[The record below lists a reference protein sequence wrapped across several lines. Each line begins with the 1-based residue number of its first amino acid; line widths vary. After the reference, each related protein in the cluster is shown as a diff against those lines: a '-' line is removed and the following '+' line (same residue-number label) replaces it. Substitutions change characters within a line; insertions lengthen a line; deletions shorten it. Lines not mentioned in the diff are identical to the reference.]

1 MSGPSDRGRR
11 PKLEDVAAEVGV
23 STASVS
29 LVLRGAAG
37 PSEATRH
44 RVLEA
49 AARLG
54 YRPDRAASLLARRRS
69 GLLGVVFDVRSDHH
83 GELVED
89 LQEAAEGHG
98 FDLVLSTLSRSR
110 DERRAVETL
119 VDSRCEALVLL
130 GTEAPADWLAAV
142 GHQVPVVAVG
152 RPVRPTGFDVVRA
165 ADGDGV
171 GLVVDHLLDLG
182 HETIGYV
189 DGGSGAIAEV
199 RRRGYRSALRRAG
212 LLDRARVFRG
222 GHSEDVGLEVAAALA
237 AEDDRP
243 TAVVAFNDRVAVGLI
258 DGLVR
263 AGVDVPGEVSIAGYD
278 DSPLSRLAHIGL
290 TTVSQDS
297 RALSRHAVAAVV
309 ERLDGT
315 RTEHREIVL
324 PPRLVVRT
332 STGGP
337 PAGDGSARRPAPG
350 GPAGAGREGVSA

>member
-1 MSGPSDRGRR
+1 MSGPLDPGRR

-23 STASVS
+23 SPASVS

-37 PSEATRH
+37 PSEATRR

-89 LQEAAEGHG
+89 LQEAAEGHQ
-98 FDLVLSTLSRSR
+98 FDLVLSTVSRTR

-119 VDSRCEALVLL
+119 LDSRCEALLLL
-130 GTEAPADWLAAV
+130 GTEAPAEWLAAV
-142 GHQVPVVAVG
+142 GRQLPVVAVG
-152 RPVRPTGFDVVRA
+152 RPVRPAGFDVVRA
-165 ADGDGV
+165 ADDDGV
-171 GLVVDHLLDLG
+171 GLVVEHLVALG
-182 HETIGYV
+182 HRAIAYV
-189 DGGSGAIAEV
+189 DGGRGAIAEA
-199 RRRGYRSALRRAG
+199 RRRGYRSALRRA
-212 LLDRARVFRG
+212 DIRQARVVPG
-222 GHSEDVGLEVAAALA
+222 GHTEEVGMRVSAAVVTEDE
-237 AEDDRP
+237 RP

-263 AGVDVPGEVSIAGYD
+263 AGVDVPGDVSIAGYD
-278 DSPLSRLAHIGL
+278 DSPLSRLAYIGL

-297 RALSRHAVAAVV
+297 RTLSRYAVAAVV
-309 ERLDGT
+309 ERLDGV
-315 RTEHREIVL
+315 RSEHREIVL

-332 STGGP
+332 STGRP
-337 PAGDGSARRPAPG
+337 PP
-350 GPAGAGREGVSA
+350 